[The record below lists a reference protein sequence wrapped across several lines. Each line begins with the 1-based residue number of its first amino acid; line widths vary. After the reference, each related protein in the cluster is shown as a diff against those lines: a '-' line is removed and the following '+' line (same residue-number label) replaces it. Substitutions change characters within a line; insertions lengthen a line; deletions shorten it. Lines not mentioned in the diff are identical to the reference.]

1 MVQAPQM
8 EFAFEMRVKVAPPVE
23 IGETPR
29 GRQRMIPILGGT
41 IEGPNF
47 RGEVLAG
54 GADWQFLRPDGA
66 TELEAHY
73 VIRAADGTQIAVVN
87 RGLRHAPP
95 DINVKLL
102 AGEKVDPAQVYF
114 RATPTFYSAS
124 PAHEWL
130 NRSVFVCSGE
140 RAPDGVLLHFFRVL

>member
-1 MVQAPQM
+1 MVKAPQL
-8 EFAFEMRVKVAPPVE
+8 EFVFEARVTIAPTVE
-23 IGETPR
+23 MGETPR
-29 GRQRMIPILGGT
+29 GRQRMIPITGGT
-41 IEGPNF
+41 VEGPDF
-47 RGEVLAG
+47 RAEVLPG

-73 VIRAADGTQIAVVN
+73 VIRTPDGTNIAVVN

-95 DINVKLL
+95 EINAKLL
-102 AGEKVDPAQVYF
+102 AGEKVDPALVYF

-130 NRSVFVCSGE
+130 NRSVFVCTGE
-140 RAPDGVLLHFFRVL
+140 RWPDGVKLKFFRVR